1 MEEGY
6 WVIRTYAAGAVGEKT
21 KFWLPGPRPSRKA
34 GRRERDAIRKAEQ
47 NESACVKR
55 MARLI
60 NANFAPGDLLLG
72 LDYSDAGLLRLA
84 ARAGDMAGRSDREE
98 PGDMVEHMRR
108 AAEAELRNCLRRVK
122 RAMEKEGAELRY
134 VAVTSDMD
142 GDTGEAVRLHHH
154 LIVPAAARDA
164 FLAKWTLGG
173 VHWSSMAEQ
182 IDYTP
187 IAEHLLRQVQRV
199 PDEKKYMSSR
209 NLIRPAPSDRIA
221 VSAAELRVPRD
232 GVLLYRS
239 AWQGGHTAQYLK
251 YMLPREKWRR
261 RGKKDEETV
270 RPAAGREHGPAGLS
284 AGGGRQQRAAGG

>member
-34 GRRERDAIRKAEQ
+34 GRRERDAIRKQEQ

-60 NANFAPGDLLLG
+60 NANFSPGDLLLG
-72 LDYSDAGLLRLA
+72 LDYSDEGLLHLA
-84 ARAGDMAGRSDREE
+84 ARAGDMAGRSDREK
-98 PGDMVEHMRR
+98 PGDMEEHMRR
-108 AAEAELRNCLRRVK
+108 AAETELRNCLRRVK

-134 VAVTSDMD
+134 IAVTSDMD

-154 LIVPAAARDA
+154 LIVPAAAREI
-164 FLAKWTLGG
+164 FREKWTLGG

-187 IAEHLLRQVQRV
+187 IAEYLLRQVRRV
-199 PDEKKYMSSR
+199 PDEKKYISSR

-221 VSAAELRVPRD
+221 ASAAELRVPRD

-239 AWQGGHTAQYLK
+239 AWKGGHTAQYLK
-251 YMLPREKWRR
+251 YMLPRDKWRGR
-261 RGKKDEETV
+261 RKANEEDL
-270 RPAAGREHGPAGLS
+270 RHAAGREHGQADPG
-284 AGGGRQQRAAGG
+284 AGGGCQQRRAGD